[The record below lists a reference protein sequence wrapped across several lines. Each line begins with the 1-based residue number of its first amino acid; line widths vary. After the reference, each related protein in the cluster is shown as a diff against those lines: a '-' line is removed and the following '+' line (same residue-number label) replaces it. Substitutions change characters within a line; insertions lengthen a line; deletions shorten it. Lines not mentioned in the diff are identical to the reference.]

1 MKLNT
6 QKIIWFEKP
15 NKKERLTATLCK
27 NKKLLV
33 NAALFNVLPE
43 NIKFGFDVSSRTL
56 VIVES
61 DNSKNKKFK
70 NGTVYGLVDK
80 ITEIGMKLPV
90 CFEFGFE
97 EENNLWV
104 GKVILRK
111 KNKEYDMEQLLVLF
125 KPTMDRLFARMGKTT
140 PKEDRRQIIN
150 LALCEAAKEYTPA
163 YGDFEKFIEN
173 YVKKYLILNNH
184 RYVLRSREG
193 SMDRTLTDDAKFN
206 LYSVKGLIDSG
217 YVQAE
222 NRIVEEQFEKS
233 LTRDER
239 EVYLSLGNG
248 MSIAEI
254 VDKLKISEEKITLI
268 ANMVAVKRRKFFL

>member
-43 NIKFGFDVSSRTL
+43 NIKFGFDASSRTL
-56 VIVES
+56 VIAGA
-61 DNSKNKKFK
+61 DNPENKKFK
-70 NGTVYGLVDK
+70 NGTVYGLADK

-111 KNKEYDMEQLLVLF
+111 KNKEYDIEQLLALF

-163 YGDFEKFIEN
+163 YGGFEEFIEN

-184 RYVLRSREG
+184 R
-193 SMDRTLTDDAKFN
+193 
-206 LYSVKGLIDSG
+206 
-217 YVQAE
+217 
-222 NRIVEEQFEKS
+222 
-233 LTRDER
+233 
-239 EVYLSLGNG
+239 
-248 MSIAEI
+248 
-254 VDKLKISEEKITLI
+254 
-268 ANMVAVKRRKFFL
+268 

>member
-56 VIVES
+56 VIAES

-97 EENNLWV
+97 EENDLWV

-125 KPTMDRLFARMGKTT
+125 KPTMDRLFTRMGKTT

-163 YGDFEKFIEN
+163 YGNFEEFIEN
-173 YVKKYLILNNH
+173 YVKKYLLLNNH
-184 RYVLRSREG
+184 RYVLKSRED

-222 NRIVEEQFEKS
+222 NRIAEEQFEKS

-248 MSIAEI
+248 MGIAKI
-254 VDKLKISEEKITLI
+254 ADKLKISEDKITLI
-268 ANMVAVKRRKFFL
+268 ANMIAVKRRKFFL

>member
-43 NIKFGFDVSSRTL
+43 NIKFGFDVSSRTM
-56 VIVES
+56 VIAES

-97 EENNLWV
+97 EENDLWV

-125 KPTMDRLFARMGKTT
+125 KPTMDRLFTRMGKTT

-163 YGDFEKFIEN
+163 YGNFEEFIEN
-173 YVKKYLILNNH
+173 YVKKYLLLNNH
-184 RYVLRSREG
+184 RYVLKSRED

-222 NRIVEEQFEKS
+222 NRIAEEQFEKS

-248 MSIAEI
+248 MGIAKI
-254 VDKLKISEEKITLI
+254 ADKLKISEDKITLI
-268 ANMVAVKRRKFFL
+268 ANMIAVKRRKFFL